1 MPRVE
6 QESVKLVINISLAQR
21 ERSVVEERSDEEVI
35 KPAKNRVVAVVFHS
49 DSIVHL
55 RSRLKSVGG
64 EL

>member
-35 KPAKNRVVAVVFHS
+35 KPAKNRVVAVVFS
-49 DSIVHL
+49 SGSL
-55 RSRLKSVGG
+55 N
-64 EL
+64 